1 MLSLSFLLSF
11 ALSHSLSLS
20 LSPPLSHSF
29 GECPYKDKVRFTI
42 GQKSYFP
49 KSCAIFLVSPLIF
62 YSAAKKY
69 YILNKKN

>member
-49 KSCAIFLVSPLIF
+49 SCAIFLVSPLIF

-69 YILNKKN
+69 YILNKTK